1 MLSDNLENEC
11 QEREYFENQYHE
23 LIAKARGLLGEQ
35 PSHRRELQDG
45 SVASF
50 EDVKAG
56 GSKFNCVR
64 LPKISIP
71 TFHGHYQHWLE
82 YRDTFISLIHSR
94 SDIDDINKLHYLRAS
109 LKDSAL
115 LVIDSLDVKGDN
127 YANAWK
133 LLCSRYDNKRLL
145 VNNHVQA
152 LFNVEQIQ
160 KESSQSIRH
169 LIDITNKNLRAL
181 STLDQ
186 PTQYWDTLIIHM
198 MADKLDTT
206 TRREWET
213 HRNSLNNPPPLD
225 IFMTFL
231 SNRADLLETLQESKI
246 IKSQKYDYNKSNTNF
261 LADVK
266 HNQNSN
272 YNINKAQNVYEKVV
286 NCPMCNQ
293 SHFLFNCET
302 FKSLSIEDRIK
313 KAKDVKVCLN
323 CLRPGHMENRCNLV
337 SCKYCKKRHNTLLH
351 LHTTEP
357 TKPIVS
363 VNNFANS
370 TNLKQLT
377 TPPLVLL
384 STARVKVDDSKG
396 VEHLARVLL
405 DNGSTANFVTT
416 SFCGKLGLSRR
427 NESATVTGINN
438 NISKSTQSCSLT
450 IKSLYNDY
458 SATIECHILPQ
469 ITEALPSSF
478 INIKDIPIP
487 SELNLAD
494 SSFNKPATIDI
505 LVGADV
511 FWSVLGKN
519 SIDLGKHLPKLYE
532 TKLGWLVL
540 VSFLGIRFGNNC
552 ALYVSG
558 GTCL

>member
-1 MLSDNLENEC
+1 MAETKMEKLIKKRAGIKAKLTIFSNFINNILPSKELSSVQLLDLEGRFSKFDTLYTVFDQLQCDIEMLSDNLENEC

-186 PTQYWDTLIIHM
+186 PTQY
-198 MADKLDTT
+198 
-206 TRREWET
+206 
-213 HRNSLNNPPPLD
+213 
-225 IFMTFL
+225 
-231 SNRADLLETLQESKI
+231 
-246 IKSQKYDYNKSNTNF
+246 
-261 LADVK
+261 
-266 HNQNSN
+266 
-272 YNINKAQNVYEKVV
+272 
-286 NCPMCNQ
+286 
-293 SHFLFNCET
+293 
-302 FKSLSIEDRIK
+302 K
-313 KAKDVKVCLN
+313 K
-323 CLRPGHMENRCNLV
+323 
-337 SCKYCKKRHNTLLH
+337 
-351 LHTTEP
+351 
-357 TKPIVS
+357 
-363 VNNFANS
+363 
-370 TNLKQLT
+370 
-377 TPPLVLL
+377 
-384 STARVKVDDSKG
+384 
-396 VEHLARVLL
+396 
-405 DNGSTANFVTT
+405 
-416 SFCGKLGLSRR
+416 
-427 NESATVTGINN
+427 
-438 NISKSTQSCSLT
+438 
-450 IKSLYNDY
+450 
-458 SATIECHILPQ
+458 
-469 ITEALPSSF
+469 
-478 INIKDIPIP
+478 
-487 SELNLAD
+487 
-494 SSFNKPATIDI
+494 
-505 LVGADV
+505 
-511 FWSVLGKN
+511 
-519 SIDLGKHLPKLYE
+519 
-532 TKLGWLVL
+532 
-540 VSFLGIRFGNNC
+540 
-552 ALYVSG
+552 
-558 GTCL
+558 